1 MKQWNKGDNLE
12 YKDFNDYELVYYIHD
27 GNEDANNILIKK
39 YEPLINKVALKMLP
53 YCKGNG
59 LELEDLVQEG
69 MIGLNHAIER
79 YKEQEDILF
88 FTYAKKCIERKIIS
102 VVVWSNRNKNKVLNE
117 SVSYDNDENQIIK
130 YLQDKN
136 PSPLEEVVN
145 IEKEEDLLKEFKK
158 NLTDFEKQVFELH
171 ISGFKYKEIAELLNK
186 TPKSIDNTIQRIKT
200 KLKKQMNIKDW
211 NNLLF
216 FI

>member
-1 MKQWNKGDNLE
+1 ME
-12 YKDFNDYELVYYIHD
+12 YKEFNDYELVYYIHD

-39 YEPLINKVALKMLP
+39 YEPLINKVALRMLP

-79 YKEQEDILF
+79 YREQEDILF

-102 VVVWSNRNKNKVLNE
+102 VVVGSNRNKNKILNE
-117 SVSYDNDENQIIK
+117 SLSYDNEENLIIK
-130 YLQDKN
+130 YLQDKK

-145 IEKEEDLLKEFKK
+145 IEKEEDLLKELKK
-158 NLTDFEKQVFELH
+158 NLTDFEEEVFELH
-171 ISGFKYKEIAELLNK
+171 ITGFKYKEIAELLNK

-200 KLKKQMNIKDW
+200 KLKKQMNIKD
-211 NNLLF
+211 
-216 FI
+216 